1 MTWCKCPVWS
11 FGKCFNLLILRN
23 ENDTCIWF
31 ERLLLLKYFT
41 KADYWELKTR
51 KIREENVSITV
62 LLFQDKR
69 TFRLTRKSD
78 KCSFSV
84 NSDKK
89 TSTENG
95 NFLNFTT
102 SFVIVANLLLFD
114 CKIWNTILV
123 KNSQNSPKNFVENQI
138 CIVAV
143 KWLINAC

>member
-11 FGKCFNLLILRN
+11 FGKCLNLLILRN

-69 TFRLTRKSD
+69 TFRLTRRSD

-114 CKIWNTILV
+114 CKIWNTISV
-123 KNSQNSPKNFVENQI
+123 NYSQKSPKNF
-138 CIVAV
+138 CW
-143 KWLINAC
+143 KPDM

>member
-102 SFVIVANLLLFD
+102 SFVIVANLLLFN